1 MLTVVHNIQV
11 DTNVLESN
19 ISIDSNVVDI
29 NTSFDTNV
37 LQRDVI
43 IVGTIVSNSVA
54 LFANSLNV
62 NVTLTE
68 PTITY
73 IPLVVPLLADSLYI
87 GSTLSQ
93 PTIIEVDTLLNR
105 ATYPLATNSVES
117 TNLIE
122 SANGTNSGITF
133 DGTSAYFNS
142 STSDILLANNT
153 AFNFANL
160 DGTDTPFS
168 IELDFTLDSLTPTQ
182 TWFVAKAITTSSREW
197 LVGLTSSLF
206 LQFYLFNSDNSA
218 RLLTIADASSLI
230 TAIDTFHTLKV
241 EYDGSKTNAGMSIIL
256 DGNVLATSTNNTGVY
271 VGQTATTSQVV
282 LGNITTSSNNSFRG
296 KMKNLSIKAESPN
309 VGGLLHYWQLQAD
322 ANDSFGTKHG
332 TPTDV
337 TYTAGKFGNA
347 STYNGSTSKVA
358 LASNIFQF
366 APSEATVSGYFRTND
381 LVNLQRFFGFNNS
394 GSASP
399 FMAVGVNEEAT
410 AGSIK
415 AWIYTNSGVNLTV
428 TNTSGTNWIHVI
440 ITAKEGGVSRMYIN
454 GVLAIEGS
462 NSIFFKIGTNGN
474 HIGSNRAGTLLNLDG
489 QIQGFGLW
497 NRFVTPEAVTQLF
510 EYQELDNNLV

>member
-1 MLTVVHNIQV
+1 MSIQ
-11 DTNVLESN
+11 LG
-19 ISIDSNVVDI
+19 
-29 NTSFDTNV
+29 NTSINK
-37 LQRDVI
+37 LYL
-43 IVGTIVSNSVA
+43 GS
-54 LFANSLNV
+54 
-62 NVTLTE
+62 TE
-68 PTITY
+68 ITKAY
-73 IPLVVPLLADSLYI
+73 L
-87 GSTLSQ
+87 GSTLVFDN
-93 PTIIEVDTLLNR
+93 TAVVDTLLDR
-105 ATYPLATNSVES
+105 AAYPLATDSVES

-218 RLLTIADASSLI
+218 RLLIIADASSLI

-241 EYDGSKTNAGMSIIL
+241 EYDGSKTSAGMSISL
-256 DGNVLATSTNNTGVY
+256 DGNVLVSSSNNTGVY

-282 LGNITTSSNNSFRG
+282 LGNITTSSANSFRG

-309 VGGLLHYWQLQAD
+309 VGGLFHYWKLQAD

-347 STYNGSTSKVA
+347 STYNGSTSKVS
-358 LASNIFQF
+358 LASNILISPTQM
-366 APSEATVSGYFRTND
+366 TVSLYCRTND

-399 FMAVGVNEEAT
+399 FLAVGVNEDAT

-415 AWIYTNSGVNLTV
+415 AWIQTNSGVNLTV

-462 NSIFFKIGTNGN
+462 NSIFSNIGTNGN
-474 HIGSNRAGTLLNLDG
+474 HIGSNRAGTNQFANG
-489 QIQGFGLW
+489 QIQGLGLW

-510 EYQELDNNLV
+510 DYQELDNNLV